1 MRRWARSVGLVK
13 DMRPTNY
20 FTNFTLTMLVVCF
33 LQSIH
38 MLPSY
43 SVLVDKARSED
54 SYQCRDGVN
63 VSFLHNI
70 NNMKPELNQM
80 YDSDISLSSLLRDFF
95 IFYAQFDF
103 SKNLLCPIH
112 GSSRVKSSR
121 WVNSSCM
128 DIINPLEP
136 NLNVSFNISN
146 KRQVEMFQVS
156 CRSAIKKLK
165 LIDDGE
171 KSSTD
176 GLFWLFENKET
187 VSKQKRVLNI
197 PSLLDI
203 GLGGEDKMMKEEEQN
218 EKVEELKNVQ
228 KVNQRTVSELFN
240 SDEKERRFT
249 KTKSSINEEE
259 SRRLEKLKVK
269 YLRGSTHS
277 KFDYKM

>member
-43 SVLVDKARSED
+43 SVLVDKAGSED

-80 YDSDISLSSLLRDFF
+80 YDSDISLSSLLRDFS

-103 SKNLLCPIH
+103 SKNLLCPIS

-203 GLGGEDKMMKEEEQN
+203 GLGGEDKMMKEEDHN
-218 EKVEELKNVQ
+218 EKIEELKNVK